1 MTWVSDIL
9 LMRIVAKDVQGIVR
23 YMTVNCL
30 QLKTGVGIIVYMDN
44 KVKSKNSWFS
54 WCWMFEFWFCGC
66 QTLYSTLRIKA
77 EVFPQV

>member
-54 WCWMFEFWFCGC
+54 
-66 QTLYSTLRIKA
+66 
-77 EVFPQV
+77 